1 MRVLDK
7 MNAAGSGVSI
17 EALKIQQED
26 AERQAYEREQ
36 QLKREDAEALRQ
48 MEVASVSKGSRV
60 SYGSARVVV
69 NTPLPSYSY
78 VVKKGEKT
86 STESTNYVSSSS
98 RHFVMPA
105 PFSGSSAKVSSME
118 NGPIFNGSLAE
129 SGTSVRVGQSS
140 RSDQPKSNLPFQATQ
155 PDRNDQP
162 SQRTQHGEGSYSKQ
176 NRPAQNDSS
185 SPNSRSQKGSSPEKD
200 SDSSSR
206 LPADSTSA
214 TSIPQPSLTF
224 TTSELNLINE
234 DLTKWSK
241 VAKEDCHEVGEYEYS
256 VGVDIDHVKE
266 ILEHRKAVANAMQTQ
281 MQVPSILPS
290 FSVNSLPEMPNQAT
304 ASPSS
309 VCWGPWISP
318 QAIPPM
324 IYAPFYYSQQPYGW
338 TGQMAPS
345 IYTYQVMNQDS
356 VMYK

>member
-7 MNAAGSGVSI
+7 MNSAGSDVSI

-48 MEVASVSKGSRV
+48 MEVASVSKGSRI

-69 NTPLPSYSY
+69 NNPLPGHSSMA
-78 VVKKGEKT
+78 KKGEK
-86 STESTNYVSSSS
+86 SSAESANCVPSSS

-105 PFSGSSAKVSSME
+105 PFSGASAKVSSVE
-118 NGPIFNGSLAE
+118 NGPIFSGSLAE
-129 SGTSVRVGQSS
+129 SDASVRAGQSS
-140 RSDQPKSNLPFQATQ
+140 RSDQPKSDLSFQATP
-155 PDRNDQP
+155 PDRNGQS
-162 SQRTQHGEGSYSKQ
+162 SQRTQPSEGSYSKQ

-185 SPNSRSQKGSSPEKD
+185 SQNSRPQKRNSLDKD
-200 SDSSSR
+200 SDSSR
-206 LPADSTSA
+206 LPTDSTSA

-224 TTSELNLINE
+224 TTNELNLINK

-241 VAKEDCHEVGEYEYS
+241 VTKEDCHEVGEYEYS

-266 ILEHRKAVANAMQTQ
+266 ILEHRKAMANAMQTQ

-309 VCWGPWISP
+309 VCWGQWISP